1 MSKDYIG
8 PFKEVVPLYIEYKR
22 SLGYDAISEEGELK
36 RLDKFFSNKG
46 ITEVKLTKEM
56 IEEYCMRR
64 KNENQDTQRHRL
76 SLVKQFAVF
85 LSKSGY
91 KNIYVHNIKLKKE
104 DSQFKPYI
112 YSQDELKRIFEY
124 IDAHQYD
131 NKSIYDFILPI
142 FIRFLYGCG
151 LRKKEL
157 INLTEND
164 IDYIQKTITINDSK
178 CHVSRIVPLSDSL
191 FDSYINYKKKHNI
204 KSKYLICNSKGEKI
218 SHHITEYFQ
227 KILMKLN
234 IKRPDG
240 TPPRLHD
247 FRFTFAV
254 NALEKMEKNGQ
265 DLYTTLPILSK
276 YLGHKNISSTEYYLM
291 LVQDY
296 FINITSKEEKYYSD
310 LLKSEDIDNG

>member
-8 PFKEVVPLYIEYKR
+8 PFKEVAPLYIEYKR

-164 IDYIQKTITINDSK
+164 IDT
-178 CHVSRIVPLSDSL
+178 LSDYL
-191 FDSYINYKKKHNI
+191 FDSYIKKKKKHNI

-276 YLGHKNISSTEYYLM
+276 YLGHKNISSTEYYLI